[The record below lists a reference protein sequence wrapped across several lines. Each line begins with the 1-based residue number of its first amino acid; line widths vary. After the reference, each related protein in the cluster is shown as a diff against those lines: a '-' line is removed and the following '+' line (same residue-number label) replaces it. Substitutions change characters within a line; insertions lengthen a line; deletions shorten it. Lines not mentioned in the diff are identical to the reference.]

1 MRTSTS
7 GAPTTSPTSSG
18 REVWTGSAQV
28 TKWEENKPARTAL
41 PFPDALAASGPGLY
55 ALIAA
60 PGDGTSKD
68 DDASAVQ
75 IILRTDLAPTIWRGS
90 DGLTVQV
97 RGYSDAKPRADV
109 RLQLLAH
116 NNDILAET
124 RTDCAGVRAV
134 SRNRCCWARVHR
146 LRRPCMRSA
155 RTTISP
161 RWT

>member
-1 MRTSTS
+1 MS
-7 GAPTTSPTSSG
+7 GKPTTSRSNRAARSGPDRRRSRNGSRTSP
-18 REVWTGSAQV
+18 
-28 TKWEENKPARTAL
+28 PAPRL

-75 IILRTDLAPTIWRGS
+75 MILRTDLAPTVWRGS

-109 RLQLLAH
+109 RLALLAR

-124 RTDCAGVRAV
+124 RTDAQGFARFAAPLLTGRGSAGAGRRACVR
-134 SRNRCCWARVHR
+134 
-146 LRRPCMRSA
+146 RR
-155 RTTISP
+155 
-161 RWT
+161 